1 MVTKNVRSM
10 KEEFPGKEYAREC
23 LDLLRDL
30 SIEQL
35 ASLRGILLKASLDSL
50 GDYYTG
56 GYLEGVQTVSVPVED
71 LEDLFNVKGLN
82 LLNSYICGD
91 MGVREEG
98 NYAFFSPIGLILES
112 IIPNGL
118 AVINERDFHLYNGEA
133 FIDFKVL
140 QV

>member
-1 MVTKNVRSM
+1 MVTKNVRSGT
-10 KEEFPGKEYAREC
+10 KYAREC

-30 SIEQL
+30 SAEQL
-35 ASLRGILLKASLDSL
+35 ALLRGILLKASLDSL
-50 GDYYTG
+50 GSYFTG

-71 LEDLFNVKGLN
+71 LEELFNVKGLN
-82 LLNSYICGD
+82 LLNSYIYGD
-91 MGVREEG
+91 MGIEEEG

-112 IIPNGL
+112 VIPNGL

>member
-23 LDLLRDL
+23 LDLLRDF
-30 SIEQL
+30 SAEQL
-35 ASLRGILLKASLDSL
+35 ALLRGILLKASLDSL
-50 GDYYTG
+50 GSYFTG

-71 LEDLFNVKGLN
+71 LEELFNVKGLN
-82 LLNSYICGD
+82 LLNSYIYGD
-91 MGVREEG
+91 KGIEEG
-98 NYAFFSPIGLILES
+98 NYAFFSPIGLILDS
-112 IIPNGL
+112 VLPNEL
-118 AVINERDFHLYNGEA
+118 AVLDNRDFHLNHGEA